1 MYYNYVKLDNYY
13 SAWLPSYKV
22 TFILAVLSITIP
34 ILWNL
39 WSNTD
44 CYELGTCYSKSLPH
58 VDRFVGREDD
68 IHNITGYLD
77 FTSSDVR
84 VVHIVGP
91 PGFGKSTL
99 AIKIGEIFVKR
110 KVTVHYV
117 DLSSVT
123 DVDTLSEKTM
133 LSIFESISNKV
144 TFSRLQKWVQNQY
157 SNTLLIFDKCDKLFD
172 HSEKDFLS
180 ESR

>member
-1 MYYNYVKLDNYY
+1 MIT
-13 SAWLPSYKV
+13 V
-22 TFILAVLSITIP
+22 TVLVIAMLT
-34 ILWNL
+34 LWAL

-44 CYELGTCYSKSLPH
+44 CYELGFCHSKSLPH

-77 FTSSDVR
+77 FTNSDIR

-99 AIKIGEIFVKR
+99 AIKIGEIFVRKR
-110 KVTVHYV
+110 VMVHYV

-123 DVDTLSEKTM
+123 DVDTLAEKIM
-133 LSIFESISNKV
+133 LGIFESISNKV
-144 TFSRLQKWVQNQY
+144 TFSPF
-157 SNTLLIFDKCDKLFD
+157 TTMGTETIF
-172 HSEKDFLS
+172 
-180 ESR
+180 